1 VVIFATEFGCILEYP
16 LYRHLQENVFVS
28 IYISKIV
35 LVMREYKI
43 KTILKCNKADPD
55 GMSLPTGGGEVGFW
69 VLPTTPFSSTN
80 KME

>member
-1 VVIFATEFGCILEYP
+1 VVIFATEFG
-16 LYRHLQENVFVS
+16 LQENVFES

-55 GMSLPTGGGEVGFW
+55 GMSLPTKIE
-69 VLPTTPFSSTN
+69 LL
-80 KME
+80 K